1 MRDIYQFLSFLLHT
15 SRAIRLSRSS
25 LAIVLLAGLV
35 SGLGGAGILIVIN
48 KALAASG
55 APGPFLAWAFLGLCL
70 IVPASGFVS
79 QFLVAKI
86 GAQAV
91 FDLRIQ
97 LCRRILAAPVRHLE
111 EIGAH
116 RLLANLS
123 DDVGTITTALID
135 LPLIAMH
142 AAILLGCLIY
152 LGWLSGSI
160 LLLVL
165 GCLVLGTAAY
175 KLPVGRAMRYFRRM
189 RDELDAMF
197 GHFRGLTQGIK
208 ELKMHRLRR
217 EAFVTEVLEPTGE
230 AIRDQGIRGNAILAA
245 GNNSGRLLFFAVIG
259 LLLFILPRFRATPGE
274 VMTGYVLILLYM
286 RTPIEI
292 LLGRLPDLSR
302 AAVAVQKVESLGLSL
317 AREAREVEASLV
329 FEGDRP
335 GFERL
340 DLCAV
345 THTYRR
351 EQEDGA
357 FTLGPLD
364 LCFRPGELHFLI
376 GGNGSGKTTLAK
388 LLVGLYTPEGG
399 EIRLDGEPVTDENRD
414 RYRQLFSVVFADF
427 YLFENLLGLGGEALE
442 ARAGEYLSKLHLDRK
457 VKVEGGA
464 LSTLDLSQGQ
474 RKRLALLTAYLEDRP
489 IYLFDEWASDQDP
502 LFKEIFYRQI
512 LPGLKARGKAVI
524 VISHD
529 DHYYGIADRVT
540 KLDYGRIDN
549 GSFSGDR
556 T

>member
-1 MRDIYQFLSFLLHT
+1 MRDIYRFFSFLLQT

-48 KALAASG
+48 KALAASVT
-55 APGPFLAWAFLGLCL
+55 PGPSLAWAFLGLCL
-70 IVPASGFVS
+70 IVPLSGFIS
-79 QFLVAKI
+79 QFQIARI

-91 FDLRIQ
+91 FDLRVQ
-97 LCRRILAAPVRHLE
+97 LCRRILAAPIRHLE

-160 LLLVL
+160 FLLVL
-165 GCLVLGTAAY
+165 GCLVLGTAVY
-175 KLPVGRAMRYFRRM
+175 RLPVRRAMRYFRRM
-189 RDELDAMF
+189 REDLDAMF

-217 EAFVTEVLEPTGE
+217 EAFVTQVLEPTGG
-230 AIRDQGIRGNAILAA
+230 AIRDHGIRGNAILAI

-259 LLLFILPRFRATPGE
+259 LLLFVLPRFRTTPSE

-302 AAVAVQKVESLGLSL
+302 AAVAIQKVESLGLSL
-317 AREAREVEASLV
+317 AGEAREVEAPLALA
-329 FEGDRP
+329 EARP

-340 DLCAV
+340 ELSAV
-345 THTYRR
+345 THTYHR
-351 EQEDGA
+351 EHEDGA
-357 FTLGPLD
+357 FTLGPID
-364 LCFRPGELHFLI
+364 LCLQPGELHFLV

-388 LLVGLYTPEGG
+388 LLVGLYSPESG

-457 VKVEGGA
+457 VKVEGGT

-512 LPGLKARGKAVI
+512 LPGLKARGKTVI

-529 DHYYGIADRVT
+529 DRYYGVADRIT

-549 GSFSGDR
+549 GSSSGDR